1 MKDKYIKYKKK
12 YLQKKYIL
20 MGGSTWSY
28 PALRLIYPSL
38 ANTLSEKT
46 DKLLSSKVIHNITN
60 YIFTDQLYKEFLDID
75 KEYLFLLTSKDK
87 EEIKEIYKQDDKK
100 KIETLKQKLKEKIK
114 EYENLGDKILFFKK
128 LQNNKIDL
136 IVQISNDNDININ
149 IEDKISLYD
158 EIKSL
163 LTLEEKE
170 NFKLLELICNLD
182 KFITDQDLLK
192 QIITDIESLNL
203 EEIDNISISSKFNDY
218 LLDDSEKTNLE
229 NKNKELNKDNEAD
242 KDEDKSNKIKL
253 ISLTLKLSDKN
264 KELNQKINKY
274 IYIINDNDDIKK
286 KLLEYTKTY
295 KFSFT
300 NLIQD
305 ITNEDILFLLYFIL
319 IKTKIH
325 NKKEKGYYEQI
336 LDFIPDR
343 FTGKIQSDEY
353 YYELY
358 KEFNDIIKDN
368 ADIRKIEFIKKININ
383 IKYIEKIKNREDYT
397 QTLLLELLT
406 KYNFDENIESFLN
419 NDILK
424 AIIDNIENKDLDIYF
439 DQAINDKH
447 NIDLKIFKL
456 KQDYIKYKLYST
468 NYDNIIKIIN
478 KLYDTKYYNDD
489 ILLFINYNILYFILK
504 DKLIQFIVTIL
515 KDIEEEEFV
524 LFINIIN
531 KTIKK
536 MKNNELNLDE
546 IKIKVIL
553 DEEFTKTYESVSEK
567 TAKQFI
573 INHYD
578 NIEKS
583 KDTLDLVNI
592 FIDDIC
598 NILRN
603 NFTLIKNIFILIY
616 DFFDIDSH
624 DKMKRIDDF
633 KNYFNNKTDLLQDF
647 VEENTIVNNITN
659 ILIIFSIYII
669 DNEYNKELFEKYI
682 TEQKSNLNL
691 NFINII
697 RNINSNFDISTF
709 FSIIK
714 EIFAKLDI
722 NKGNY
727 IDIIKN
733 FPFNSISK
741 IGISIIPNSTS
752 YIGSCLCKVTK
763 CNVTTNS
770 NIEWLNLLNLLIKLA
785 IQHKDDVEIATY
797 SLYFKK
803 FIGEFTTK
811 FIGEFTTKITTDL
824 AHKFL
829 PEKVKSIIS
838 WFSNKSGGGNGVVL
852 GYFFN
857 TYIKQAIDYTLN
869 LIESIDYIDYTFIV
883 CYVFKILEKYT
894 NFNTVNHNKTFIYT
908 YLLLQEDKQIEYEI
922 IKSFTEFRDQVQE
935 KINENKKKSIIQKT
949 YNRLISNTNNDKY
962 YNIIISILEKHIDSI
977 QTDLL
982 KFIIPLL
989 NAENDSNIIVI
1000 IYKLKDFII
1009 KIIQRIQ
1016 CFYIN
1021 YSNLDTSLQQL
1032 NNKIEYCN
1040 QKCEEYSFNS
1050 NEIELNKIKLV
1061 LDLLIKIIKDNII
1074 LFQILVKIISKSTF
1088 LKKND
1093 NKYIIDINDIIQI
1106 LYNIDNFNE
1115 YKDINEY
1122 KILLSINN
1130 IIRIIKDILN
1140 INEFLSIE
1148 ISKYTYIG
1156 IDAVFQFINKQEKKN
1171 LLEHIKKLKIDIY
1184 NIKNYSDIDKNI
1196 ISFNFKV
1203 LKLLFSN
1210 ITNIPSIL
1218 YKFIF

>member
-20 MGGSTWSY
+20 MGGSSIWSY
-28 PALRLIYPSL
+28 PALRLFSPSL
-38 ANTLSEKT
+38 ANKLSENTDILLSSEKIKDTIDLSKT
-46 DKLLSSKVIHNITN
+46 LSSKVIHNITN

-87 EEIKEIYKQDDKK
+87 EEIKEIYKQDDKT
-100 KIETLKQKLKEKIK
+100 KIETLKQKLKKKIK

-128 LQNNKIDL
+128 LQDDKIDL
-136 IVQISNDNDININ
+136 INKINDDDIN

-170 NFKLLELICNLD
+170 NFKLLELICNLE
-182 KFITDQDLLK
+182 KFITDENVLEN
-192 QIITDIESLNL
+192 IRAEIESLNL
-203 EEIDNISISSKFNDY
+203 EEIDTESKNKFNDY
-218 LLDDSEKTNLE
+218 LLDDYEKTKLDDE
-229 NKNKELNKDNEAD
+229 KTKLDKNAD
-242 KDEDKSNKIKL
+242 EDEDKPNKIKL
-253 ISLTLKLSDKN
+253 ISLTLMLSEKD
-264 KELNQKINKY
+264 KELNKKINKY
-274 IYIINDNDDIKK
+274 IYIINKNDDIKK
-286 KLLEYTKTY
+286 KLLEYTKSY

-300 NLIQD
+300 DLTKN
-305 ITNEDILFLLYFIL
+305 ITNEDILFILYFIL

-325 NKKEKGYYEQI
+325 NKKEKDYYEQI

-343 FTGKIQSDEY
+343 FTGKIQPDEY

-358 KEFNDIIKDN
+358 KEFNDIIKEN

-383 IKYIEKIKNREDYT
+383 IKYIEKIKSSEDGT
-397 QTLLLELLT
+397 QTILFKLLT
-406 KYNFDENIESFLN
+406 NYNFDENIESFLN

-439 DQAINDKH
+439 DQAINEKQ

-468 NYDNIIKIIN
+468 NYDNIMKIIN
-478 KLYDTKYYNDD
+478 KLYNTKIYNND

-515 KDIEEEEFV
+515 KDITKEEFL

-546 IKIKVIL
+546 IRIRVIL
-553 DEEFTKTYESVSEK
+553 DEEFTKTYESVSDK
-567 TAKQFI
+567 TVRQFI

-578 NIEKS
+578 NIQKS

-603 NFTLIKNIFILIY
+603 NFSLINNIFLLIY
-616 DFFDIDSH
+616 NFFDTD
-624 DKMKRIDDF
+624 DKMKTINDF
-633 KNYFNNKTDLLQDF
+633 KNYFDNKTDYLQDF
-647 VEENTIVNNITN
+647 VEENPIVNNITN

-682 TEQKSNLNL
+682 IEQKSNLNL

-697 RNINSNFDISTF
+697 ININSNFDISTF
-709 FSIIK
+709 FNIIK
-714 EIFAKLDI
+714 EIFGKLYI

-727 IDIIKN
+727 INIIKN
-733 FPFNSISK
+733 LPFNSISK
-741 IGISIIPNSTS
+741 IGISIIPNFTS
-752 YIGSCLCKVTK
+752 SLGSWLCKVTK

-770 NIEWLNLLNLLIKLA
+770 NMEWIDLLIKLA
-785 IQHKDDVEIATY
+785 IQHKDDAEILKY
-797 SLYFKK
+797 SLNFSK
-803 FIGEFTTK
+803 FIGEF
-811 FIGEFTTKITTDL
+811 FGEYSAELTY
-824 AHKFL
+824 KFL
-829 PEKVKSIIS
+829 PEKVKSVIS

-883 CYVFKILEKYT
+883 CYVFKILEKYKI
-894 NFNTVNHNKTFIYT
+894 FNKHNHNKTFIYT

-977 QTDLL
+977 KTDLL

-989 NAENDSNIIVI
+989 NADNDSNIIVI

-1040 QKCEEYSFNS
+1040 QKCELYSFNS

-1061 LDLLIKIIKDNII
+1061 LDLLIKIIEDNII

-1093 NKYIIDINDIIQI
+1093 NKYIIDINEIINIFYDI
-1106 LYNIDNFNE
+1106 NNFNE
-1115 YKDINEY
+1115 YKDNNDEY
-1122 KILLSINN
+1122 KILQSINN

-1156 IDAVFQFINKQEKKN
+1156 IDAVFQFINKQEKQK
-1171 LLEHIKKLKIDIY
+1171 LFKYIEILKKDIVD
-1184 NIKNYSDIDKNI
+1184 IKNYSDINKNI